1 MFRSLTTIC
10 LAGLVIIVTGLARE
24 CAAQSE
30 WVTPGF
36 GLWSDPAN
44 WSAGVPSN
52 PGDVAIFGI
61 QGGPTQDP
69 AIELAPVT
77 VGELLF
83 IGPVPV
89 NISGGQDIVLDSGQP
104 TVPPVIFV
112 DGFAPTATIQATLA
126 GNNGFEKIGE
136 GTLSL
141 DGSPTYLGPTVVAEG
156 TLELSQF
163 TTLPSGPVVVQNGA
177 NLNVLSHPSYS
188 LSSGQV
194 LIGGG
199 TVDAAELRIPNDA
212 VVSPGDGVGALTING
227 NLLLDAVG
235 PVPTGGLEFE
245 LPASPAD
252 ATDLLQV
259 NGNVNIVGNHQVLI
273 NPIDNQLSPG
283 TYPLIG
289 YTGTLNANAGTLQP
303 VHSTR
308 YTMSVDTTVPGEIG
322 LGISGDKA
330 DLIWQGNIN
339 NAWDIATT
347 ANWLGGGGLFFDLD
361 CVHFD
366 DTATRFN
373 VEVVQDVRPGGVTF
387 GNNEQDYQINGP
399 GAIRGNSTLVKDGA
413 ARATFFTRAEFS
425 TVDVNAG
432 ILEVGAGGEL
442 VAAAAATVRVGGA
455 LELDDGLVATPQL
468 TVDGGGQLNGTGVIA
483 GNVVI
488 GNDIAGG
495 TVAVLSPGFSPGTIE
510 IDGDLDL
517 ESDAQTVIE
526 ISGLAG
532 NPHDMIM
539 VTGDALLDGVLQ
551 IDAIDGYTPS
561 AGDEFTVLT
570 SADLDSTV
578 FEDVQATRVGDIIL
592 WPTYE
597 LGAVRIGAE
606 LIGDMD
612 LSGVV
617 DEDDIDQFAFAL
629 RDNFGYDDAGYAT
642 EFEVADM
649 DGSGRVDFGDIA
661 DFAEQVEL
669 NSPLSS
675 AQIAEVILAAIS
687 VPEPSA
693 FSFILIAGFTM
704 LAKRQKRNHPSPS
717 PGTAVLSEYSGE
729 TACESNSFPSSR
741 SAFPHEGFTL
751 IELLVVI
758 TIISILI
765 GLLLPAV
772 QSAREAARRNSCLA
786 NCKQLSLALH
796 SYESQ
801 HGEFPAGAISHDQ
814 EGAWS
819 ASWQALILPFIE
831 QQEIYE
837 RMNLGSSGGFAENL
851 SEHLIPL
858 FHCPTAE
865 QPVLDLTTPKIINY
879 TGVAGTDSAEG
890 VIDLEDRWCGD
901 LFTNGVLTFEV
912 PSASADVTDGLA
924 YSLVLGERVY
934 GIEEWTIGAKW
945 RGDPIERVCVAAI
958 KNLRYPPNAD
968 LQTIGYWVRDTSV
981 DSALRKVTRND
992 LYFGSDH
999 SDGTTFAFADGHA
1012 KFIADD
1018 VDFTILQDMA
1028 TRNGGETPREY

>member
-61 QGGPTQDP
+61 QGGPAQDP

-104 TVPPVIFV
+104 AVSPAIFV

-177 NLNVLSHPSYS
+177 NLNVLAHPSYS

-199 TVDAAELRIPNDA
+199 TVDAAELRVPSDTI
-212 VVSPGDGVGALTING
+212 VSPGDGSGTLTVNG

-259 NGNVNIVGNHQVLI
+259 NGNINIVGNHQVLI

-373 VEVVQDVRPGGVTF
+373 VDVVQDVRPGGVTF
-387 GNNEQDYQINGP
+387 GNDEQDYQINGP

-551 IDAIDGYTPS
+551 IDAIDGYTPT
-561 AGDEFTVLT
+561 AGDEFTVIV
-570 SADLDSTV
+570 SGDLDDTV
-578 FEDVQATRVGDIIL
+578 FADVEAARVGDVIL
-592 WPTYE
+592 WPEYSLSAMT
-597 LGAVRIGAE
+597 VIGARV
-606 LIGDMD
+606 GDMD

-617 DEDDIDQFAFAL
+617 DEGDIDRFAFAL
-629 RDNFGYDDAGYAT
+629 RDNSGYDDALFET

-649 DGSGRVDFGDIA
+649 DGNGRVDFGDIS
-661 DFAEQVEL
+661 DFAELVEL
-669 NSPLSS
+669 NSPLS
-675 AQIAEVILAAIS
+675 ATQIADVILTAIV
-687 VPEPSA
+687 VPEPSTA
-693 FSFILIAGFTM
+693 SVVAIAGFI
-704 LAKRQKRNHPSPS
+704 LCSKRRNRSRRLPILSENHPKPKAARSS
-717 PGTAVLSEYSGE
+717 
-729 TACESNSFPSSR
+729 CELVIKR
-741 SAFPHEGFTL
+741 AFTL
-751 IELLVVI
+751 VELLVVI
-758 TIISILI
+758 AIISVLV

-772 QSAREAARRNSCLA
+772 QAAREAARRNSCLG
-786 NCKQLSLALH
+786 NSYQLSTAAQN
-796 SYESQ
+796 YESQ
-801 HGEFPAGAISHDQ
+801 HGEFPAGARAHRQ
-814 EGAWS
+814 E
-819 ASWQALILPFIE
+819 
-831 QQEIYE
+831 
-837 RMNLGSSGGFAENL
+837 NLGSVSWNVLLLPYFEQSELYERINPNADGGVGPDGHNL
-851 SEHLIPL
+851 SVHVVPI
-858 FHCPTAE
+858 FYCPSAE
-865 QPVLDLTTPKIINY
+865 QPSNDLDTKKGSNYVGVAGAESDGGVLDL
-879 TGVAGTDSAEG
+879 
-890 VIDLEDRWCGD
+890 EDISCGD
-901 LFTNGVLTFEV
+901 LFINGVFAYDQ
-912 PSASADVTDGLA
+912 PSSVADVTDGT
-924 YSLVLGERVY
+924 SNSFVFGERVY
-934 GIEEWTIGAKW
+934 LLEEWTLGAKW
-945 RGDPIERVCVAAI
+945 RGEPVDRICIAAI
-958 KNLRYPPNAD
+958 KNLRYPPNANR
-968 LQTIGYWVRDTSV
+968 QTIGYWVRDFEAPA
-981 DSALRKVTRND
+981 ALRLVTRND

-999 SDGTTFAFADGHA
+999 PGGTTFAFADGHA

-1028 TRNGGETPREY
+1028 TRNGGETPRDF